1 MNTFTFQNQDLEIF
15 HKGNFEPIN
24 RQFIH
29 EAKLATNPIME
40 IQQRYQ
46 KLDNDSFFNE
56 LKDGMIGAY
65 LGYDLVNTHK
75 HGLDAKKSANEEI
88 YLEVKQVS
96 VSAETWAATFN
107 DTTLDKAQAF
117 MDEKVYLAVGVW
129 AGISDL
135 QFIVYGQHPNIG
147 HYLYRKVLDSKENSR
162 RSTQTISVSKLVKD
176 YGFKIYTPT
185 KTRQELVSELKLRFK
200 KSWWDGAFVD
210 E

>member
-1 MNTFTFQNQDLEIF
+1 MSEMKFKNQNLDIF
-15 HKGNFEPIN
+15 KKGSFEPIN
-24 RQFIH
+24 RQFIY
-29 EAKLATNPIME
+29 EANLATRSIME

-65 LGYDLVNTHK
+65 LGFELVNTHK
-75 HGLDAKKSANEEI
+75 HGLDAKKSICENI

-107 DTTLDKAQAF
+107 DTTLDKAEAF
-117 MDEKVYLAVGVW
+117 MDEKTYLAVGVW

-135 QFIVYGQHPNIG
+135 QFIVYGQHPAIG
-147 HYLYRKVLDSKENSR
+147 QYLYQKVLESKENRR
-162 RSTQTISVSKLVKD
+162 RSTQTIGISKLVKD

-185 KTRQELVSELKLRFK
+185 KTSQQLASELALRFK
-200 KSWWDGAFVD
+200 KDWWSGAFID